1 MKTTLSIFTTL
12 VISLILATFVF
23 AQQVPNPRVS
33 PTMISAL
40 TVDDTYVKVV
50 YGMPFKNDRVIF
62 GELVPFNRVWRTG
75 ANEAT
80 EITFTGDVNF
90 GGNTVSAG
98 HYALFTIPGE
108 TEWTV
113 ILNRGL
119 GQWGAFRYNEELDV
133 TRITVPVEQLDEVW
147 EAFRIQLENV
157 EGVIHMTL
165 RWDQTGIRVPITP
178 L

>member
-1 MKTTLSIFTTL
+1 MKASFSIASVLVLTLLITTG
-12 VISLILATFVF
+12 VF

-33 PTMISAL
+33 PTMISSI
-40 TVDDTYVKVV
+40 TVDDTYIRVV
-50 YGMPFKNDRVIF
+50 HGSPRKNDREIF
-62 GELVPFNRVWRTG
+62 GGLVPFDRVWRTG
-75 ANEAT
+75 ADEAT
-80 EITFTGDVNF
+80 EITLTGDVDF
-90 GGNTVSAG
+90 GGVSVPAG

-108 TEWTV
+108 NEWTV

-157 EGVIHMTL
+157 EGVVHMTL
-165 RWDQTGIRVPITP
+165 RWDRTGIRVPITP
-178 L
+178 Q